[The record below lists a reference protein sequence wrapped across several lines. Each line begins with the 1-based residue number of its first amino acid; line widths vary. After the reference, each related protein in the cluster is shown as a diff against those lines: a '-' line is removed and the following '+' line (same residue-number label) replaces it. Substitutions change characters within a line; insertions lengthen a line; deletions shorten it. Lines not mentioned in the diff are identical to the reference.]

1 MSSFLS
7 PNFRSLSAIMFLIIP
22 VFSVIANRI
31 LFVIVTNIL
40 PQADMNSAIQRFQT
54 SVTTVAYVGE
64 FDEIRKIVDEFM
76 VLRTI
81 YGTEEGNILAA
92 KLDER
97 INNLQLVKTYCT
109 QEISSMELVHQN
121 NPYNK
126 LQEICPTLK
135 DVSFARAIQLF
146 ELI

>member
-1 MSSFLS
+1 ML
-7 PNFRSLSAIMFLIIP
+7 LVV
-22 VFSVIANRI
+22 VF

-54 SVTTVAYVGE
+54 SVTTVAYAGE
-64 FDEIRKIVDEFM
+64 FDEIRKAVDEFM

-81 YGTEEGNILAA
+81 HGTDEGNILAA

>member
-1 MSSFLS
+1 L
-7 PNFRSLSAIMFLIIP
+7 LLVV
-22 VFSVIANRI
+22 VF

>member
-1 MSSFLS
+1 ML
-7 PNFRSLSAIMFLIIP
+7 L
-22 VFSVIANRI
+22 VVIF

-40 PQADMNSAIQRFQT
+40 PQADMNNAIQRFQT
-54 SVTTVAYVGE
+54 SITTVAYVGE
-64 FDEIRKIVDEFM
+64 FDEIRKTVDEFM

-109 QEISSMELVHQN
+109 QEISSMDLVHQN

>member
-1 MSSFLS
+1 L
-7 PNFRSLSAIMFLIIP
+7 LLAG
-22 VFSVIANRI
+22 IA
-31 LFVIVTNIL
+31 LFVIFTNL
-40 PQADMNSAIQRFQT
+40 APQADMNVTMQRLQN
-54 SVTTVAYVGE
+54 SVTTVAYAGE
-64 FDEIRKIVDEFM
+64 FDEIRKSVDEFM

-81 YGTEEGNILAA
+81 HGTEEGNVLAA

-97 INNLQLVKTYCT
+97 INNLQLVKAYCT
-109 QEISSMELVHQN
+109 QEISSMELVQQN